1 MDEVSVMKSWKWF
14 GVLVLGATLAMGCG
28 GDDDDDGDKDAP
40 TEEGEAGDNGSNPD
54 AGTGLPELPEGAV
67 ACGKTTCELEEGE
80 TATLCCFDE
89 FSAKCG
95 MKQGMTG
102 NACVMRVMS
111 DNRCPSVAVA
121 GGMFTLPSCCTADNM
136 CGINAG
142 VFTGGTSCT
151 ELGMAAMDPR
161 GMGMITFPA
170 PKACD
175 E

>member
-1 MDEVSVMKSWKWF
+1 MKSWKWF

-28 GDDDDDGDKDAP
+28 GDDDDGDSN
-40 TEEGEAGDNGSNPD
+40 TEEETAGKGGSGNED
-54 AGTGLPELPEGAV
+54 AGTGLPNLPEGAV
-67 ACGKTTCELEEGE
+67 ACGKDICMLEDGE
-80 TATLCCFDE
+80 EATLCCFDE

-95 MKQGMTG
+95 MKQGTMG
-102 NACVMRVMS
+102 NTCVMRVTS
-111 DNRCPSVAVA
+111 DKRCPSVAVG

-142 VFTGGTSCT
+142 VFTGGMTCT
-151 ELGMAAMDPR
+151 ELSMAAMDPR
-161 GMGMITFPA
+161 GMGMIMFPP